1 MYFLCNIIPFI
12 KKVHSIEYLAVVGVV
27 VVFVVG
33 TKPGQTYPYPFYPK
47 YYGQIEVMPE
57 SLIVNYIVKHR
68 RMMGLLTSLALSV
81 SITGKSSLSSS
92 SISLLCSAVSG
103 KVAHIL
109 YSVLKPAGPSLHQL
123 NQTANTKFI
132 FLLSPPPPCQFTGL
146 FVLWRKGK
154 IFDQTSCHTVQPRGL
169 ASLKVSL
176 KHLQI

>member
-1 MYFLCNIIPFI
+1 
-12 KKVHSIEYLAVVGVV
+12 
-27 VVFVVG
+27 
-33 TKPGQTYPYPFYPK
+33 
-47 YYGQIEVMPE
+47 MPE
-57 SLIVNYIVKHR
+57 SYIVKCIVKPR
-68 RMMGLLTSLALSV
+68 RMMRLLTSLALSV

-109 YSVLKPAGPSLHQL
+109 YSVLKPAGSSLHQL

-154 IFDQTSCHTVQPRGL
+154 IFDQTSCHTGQPQRL
-169 ASLKVSL
+169 TSLKVSL
-176 KHLQI
+176 KYYVLLDIL